1 MKLVNQ
7 ILSRKEIIIIFL
19 ILFLGFILRLY
30 KFNNPVADWHSW
42 RQADT
47 SAVSRNFVKYGFDLL
62 HPRFD
67 DLSNVPSNYFDNPNG
82 YRFVEFPIYNVAQA
96 GFFKLFGY
104 FTIEQWGRLVSIF
117 SSLIASLFLYLIV
130 RKHQSRLAGLLA
142 FFFFTLLPY
151 NIYYG
156 RTILPDALMLM
167 TLLGGIYFFNFWLE
181 KDKLVRI
188 YDFRF
193 ILSLIFIT
201 AAFLLKPFALFFT
214 LPMIYLAISK
224 FGLGFL
230 KKWQFWFFLIIAVSP
245 LILWRI
251 WMLQYPEGI
260 PRSDWLFNSS
270 HIRFKGA
277 FFSWIFEKRIS
288 ILILGSW
295 GLPLFILG
303 LLHKVR
309 IKDYLFFLSFIIS
322 SLLYIF
328 IVAGGNVQHDYYQI
342 PIVPSLVIFLAL
354 GSEYLLKLNSSFF
367 RKSAGVVIFVV
378 CTLFML
384 SFSWLSIRAYY
395 NINNPAI
402 VRAGQAVN
410 ALLPSNAKVIAPYDG
425 DTSFLYQINRQGWAS
440 FQEDLPIMIEMGADY
455 LVIINP
461 TDHDIGNK
469 YKILSFTDDYI
480 LADLHQKP

>member
-1 MKLVNQ
+1 MKKAEIF
-7 ILSRKEIIIIFL
+7 ILITIF
-19 ILFLGFILRLY
+19 IAGFVLRLY

-47 SAVSRNFVKYGFDLL
+47 SAVSRNFIKYGFDVLY
-62 HPRFD
+62 PRFD

-96 GFFKLFGY
+96 GLFKLFGY

-117 SSLIASLFLYLIV
+117 SSLLASFFLYLIV
-130 RKHQSRLAGLLA
+130 KKHQSTLAGLLA

-156 RTILPDALMLM
+156 RTILPDAMMLT
-167 TLLGGIYFFNFWLE
+167 TLLGGIYFFDLWLE
-181 KDKLVRI
+181 KDKRIRI

-193 ILSLIFIT
+193 ILSLIFIIV
-201 AAFLLKPFALFFT
+201 AVLLKPFTLFFT
-214 LPMIYLAISK
+214 LPIIYLAISK
-224 FGLGFL
+224 FGFSFL
-230 KKWQFWFFLIIAVSP
+230 KKWQFWLFLIISVLP
-245 LILWRI
+245 FILWRI
-251 WMLQYPEGI
+251 WMLPYPEGI
-260 PRSDWLFNSS
+260 PRSDWLFNAG

-303 LLHKVR
+303 LLHKIK
-309 IKDYLFFLSFIIS
+309 IKDYLFFLSFLIS

-328 IVAGGNVQHDYYQI
+328 VIAGGNVQHDYYQI
-342 PIVPSLVIFLAL
+342 PIIPSLIIFLAL
-354 GSEYLLKLNSSFF
+354 GSEYLLKLNNSFL
-367 RKSAGVVIFVV
+367 RKSAGILIFVI
-378 CTLFML
+378 CSLFML
-384 SFSWLSIRAYY
+384 AFSWLSIRAYY

-410 ALLPSNAKVIAPYDG
+410 SLIPPNAKVIAPYDG

-440 FQEDLPIMIEMGADY
+440 FEKELPKMIKMGADF
-455 LVIINP
+455 LVIVNP
-461 TDHDIGNK
+461 TGHDVGK
-469 YKILSFTDDYI
+469 TYKIISFTDDYI
-480 LADLHQKP
+480 LVDLHQKP